1 MPKKNYKYDLCTDY
15 SCIAIYNSYENQ
27 NDRCLCAYCCNEPE
41 YNTIYYILIP
51 ILYIESLIL
60 LIFLLIYHSDNYFT
74 KECSAPYINLFSLL
88 MLNIYL
94 LTTLCFSNSGR
105 YKNKYGNEDEDE
117 NMYERWYV
125 KLSYIINGLF
135 RIWSFVSY
143 LYLIINTDYN
153 YEEII
158 HDIFNNITNETETTI
173 FIEEKE
179 NKYFDCANDKIL
191 GSLLMSS
198 IILLLVLTCIILYCF
213 IHYCTKFIKYC
224 NRKNQ
229 ERIKKYN
236 ESKLAKK
243 EFELKSTK
251 KELKTKEQKI
261 EELETQLRITES
273 KLNSNNKIIVA
284 EVVEQVM
291 LKEDV

>member
-1 MPKKNYKYDLCTDY
+1 MVIKNYKYDLCTDY
-15 SCIAIYNSYENQ
+15 SCSAIYNSYENK
-27 NDRCLCAYCCNEPE
+27 NNRCLCTYKYCE
-41 YNTIYYILIP
+41 YKIDKIYYIFIP
-51 ILYIESLIL
+51 ILSIESLIL
-60 LIFLLIYHSDNYFT
+60 LIFLLKYHSDNYFT

-94 LTTLCFSNSGR
+94 LTTLCFSGSGR
-105 YKNKYGNEDEDE
+105 YKNKYDKNA
-117 NMYERWYV
+117 NVIIYERWYL

-143 LYLIINTDYN
+143 LYLIINIDYN
-153 YEEII
+153 YENTTY
-158 HDIFNNITNETETTI
+158 DIFNNITNETETTI
-173 FIEEKE
+173 SIKKVE
-179 NKYFDCANDKIL
+179 NKYFNCANDEIL

-198 IILLLVLTCIILYCF
+198 IILFLVFTCIILYYF

-229 ERIKKYN
+229 ERIKKNN

-251 KELKTKEQKI
+251 IELKTKEQKI
-261 EELETQLRITES
+261 EELETKLRITES

-284 EVVEQVM
+284 EVAEQVM
-291 LKEDV
+291 LKENV

>member
-15 SCIAIYNSYENQ
+15 SCSTIYNSYENK
-27 NDRCLCAYCCNEPE
+27 NDICLCTYNCDE
-41 YNTIYYILIP
+41 YNIIYYIFIP
-51 ILYIESLIL
+51 ILSIESLIL
-60 LIFLLIYHSDNYFT
+60 SIFLLKYHSDNYFT
-74 KECSAPYINLFSLL
+74 EECSAPYINLFSLL
-88 MLNIYL
+88 ILNIYL
-94 LTTLCFSNSGR
+94 LTTLCFSNSGK
-105 YKNKYGNEDEDE
+105 YKNKYGNGDEYI
-117 NMYERWYV
+117 YERWYV

-158 HDIFNNITNETETTI
+158 DDIFNNITNETETTI

-179 NKYFDCANDKIL
+179 NKYFDCANDEIL
-191 GSLLMSS
+191 SSLLISS
-198 IILLLVLTCIILYCF
+198 IILFLVLTCITLY
-213 IHYCTKFIKYC
+213 YCEKFIKYC

-243 EFELKSTK
+243 EIELKSTK

>member
-1 MPKKNYKYDLCTDY
+1 MPKKNYKYDLCIDD
-15 SCIAIYNSYENQ
+15 SCCIDLDNSYENK
-27 NDRCLCAYCCNEPE
+27 NDRCLCAYNCDE
-41 YNTIYYILIP
+41 YNIIYYIFIP
-51 ILYIESLIL
+51 ILTIESLIL
-60 LIFLLIYHSDNYFT
+60 LIFLLQYHSDNYFT
-74 KECSAPYINLFSLL
+74 EECSAPYINLFSLL

-94 LTTLCFSNSGR
+94 LTTLCFSGSGR

-117 NMYERWYV
+117 HMYERWYV

-158 HDIFNNITNETETTI
+158 DDIFNNITNETETTI

-179 NKYFDCANDKIL
+179 NKYFDCANDEIL

-198 IILLLVLTCIILYCF
+198 IILLLVLTCITLY
-213 IHYCTKFIKYC
+213 YCTKFIKYC

-284 EVVEQVM
+284 EVVEEVM

>member
-15 SCIAIYNSYENQ
+15 NCRHVSNSYENK
-27 NDRCLCAYCCNEPE
+27 NDRCLWTYNCDE
-41 YNTIYYILIP
+41 YNMIYYIFIP
-51 ILYIESLIL
+51 ILTIESLIL

-74 KECSAPYINLFSLL
+74 EECSAPYINLFSLL

-105 YKNKYGNEDEDE
+105 HKNKYENRDE
-117 NMYERWYV
+117 NIHIYERWYV

-179 NKYFDCANDKIL
+179 NKYFDCANDEIL

-198 IILLLVLTCIILYCF
+198 IILLLVLTCITLY
-213 IHYCTKFIKYC
+213 YCTKFIKYC

-273 KLNSNNKIIVA
+273 KLNSNNKIVVA
-284 EVVEQVM
+284 KVVEQVM